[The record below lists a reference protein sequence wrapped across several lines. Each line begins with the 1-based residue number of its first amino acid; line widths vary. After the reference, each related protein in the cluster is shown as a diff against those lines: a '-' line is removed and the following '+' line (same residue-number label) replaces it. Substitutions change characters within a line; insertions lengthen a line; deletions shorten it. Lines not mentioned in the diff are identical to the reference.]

1 MRKEKSPYDKYPLY
15 HYMWEDAFMGNPANL
30 LKISSYA
37 RRGMADY
44 RCPISHDTLFG
55 EAINWCSKSNRYQG
69 KKVG

>member
-1 MRKEKSPYDKYPLY
+1 
-15 HYMWEDAFMGNPANL
+15 MWEDAFMGNPANL

-55 EAINWCSKSNRYQG
+55 EAINWRSKSKRYLG